1 MPLRFT
7 DLNLFKKTTLFANI
21 DTYTITII
29 ADFNDFSVNLIRSP
43 AVVTSISCLLI
54 SYSPIAFVINRLKT
68 YKI

>member
-43 AVVTSISCLLI
+43 AVLLPLVV
-54 SYSPIAFVINRLKT
+54 Y
-68 YKI
+68 